1 MLCFALNMHTWVFDE
16 LDQLDQRQQEVQR
29 EKSKPKIKPKKKQNP
44 VVHFRAQPCKNPPA
58 VYFEPKLASVPR
70 IRSLCT
76 SSKVRKKSA
85 TPKKEPPPRAKR
97 NSATEKCN
105 RGAISNV
112 SIEPFHFFSIFFL
125 FFTFPIWNRQRK
137 TQVLSGIFRVEPLRG
152 KLQCSTLQ
160 I

>member
-1 MLCFALNMHTWVFDE
+1 MLCFALNMHTWVFDK

-29 EKSKPKIKPKKKQNP
+29 EKSKPKIKPKQKQNQVCILGP
-44 VVHFRAQPCKNPPA
+44 DHAKNPPA

-76 SSKVRKKSA
+76 SKVRKKSA
-85 TPKKEPPPRAKR
+85 TPKKESPPRAKR

-112 SIEPFHFFSIFFL
+112 SIEPFHLFFL
-125 FFTFPIWNRQRK
+125 SFLIFSIWNRQRK

>member
-1 MLCFALNMHTWVFDE
+1 MLCFALNMHTWVFDK

-29 EKSKPKIKPKKKQNP
+29 EKSKPKAEP
-44 VVHFRAQPCKNPPA
+44 VVHLRAQPCKNPPT

-112 SIEPFHFFSIFFL
+112 SIEPFHFFHSFLIFSIS
-125 FFTFPIWNRQRK
+125 NRQRK
-137 TQVLSGIFRVEPLRG
+137 TQVS
-152 KLQCSTLQ
+152 S
-160 I
+160 